1 MLVKVVYLKDHSGYK
16 KGQEWAMLLNYAER
30 FHREGVVRIVDG
42 NIDRWIV
49 KPEPE
54 VEEIEDT
61 QEIEEVTQT
70 EYNILERFINNIK

>member
-1 MLVKVVYLKDHSGYK
+1 MLVKIKFLKDHSGYK
-16 KGQEWAMLLNYAER
+16 KGQEWAMLLNYAEK
-30 FHREGVVRIVDG
+30 FQSEGVVRIIDG
-42 NIDRWIV
+42 NVDRWIV

-61 QEIEEVTQT
+61 EEIQENDKT